1 MPPVNHIAPGPDT
14 IRILLTTDNHVG
26 YNENDAIRGD
36 DSWKTFHEITR
47 LAKTHD
53 VDMIVQGGDMFHVN
67 KPSKKLLYHVMK
79 ALRLNCLGDRPCEL
93 ELLSDP
99 ALLLDGGFN
108 SVNYE
113 DPNINVLV
121 PVFAISGNHDD
132 ATGEGLLL
140 PMDVLAVAGLVNHFG
155 KIPDNEKIT
164 VSPILFQKG
173 SSKLALY
180 GMNNVKD
187 ERLMRV
193 FRDSNVRFL
202 RPNVYTDEWFNM
214 LCVHQNHVQH
224 SMTAFLPEN
233 FLPNFLQFVLWGHEH
248 ECLPFPAY
256 NPDTGFDTLQPGSS
270 VATSLS
276 EGEAAQKHVF
286 IMNIKGKDYSIE
298 PIKLTTVRPFVMK
311 EVSLQQC
318 GFLPGPASK
327 DDISAFLTE
336 EVEKL
341 IHEAKVQYKAAN
353 PDLFD
358 SRSDDTEEE
367 DKKIPLPLVR
377 LRVEHSGDYEVENP
391 RRFSNRFVGRLAN
404 VNDVL
409 SYHKRRGATSRATA
423 VIPDTPYEGNRE
435 PEHDKVEVV
444 DIQQLMTEFLQES
457 QMHLIPEDGINELV
471 LRVIQQDDK
480 QILTDFIERTIA
492 NSTKLLLSVELD
504 EEEFHTKDEKDMKSA
519 FKNVLSELW
528 RGQKLDA
535 DWKPKSTSP
544 APKKAV
550 KPAVSKAIVSD
561 DLDIEI
567 QEAPKAKPRPKRA
580 PRAKKNVSYQEEHQS
595 GDEEDYRAL
604 SDGEDMALLA
614 SSDDEVMEVQPTR
627 SNVRSKTNQ
636 AKESRKTPKKTA
648 SKIQPRQSAVHRA
661 KKPSGDVFDFLD

>member
-99 ALLLDGGFN
+99 ALLLDGGFDT
-108 SVNYE
+108 VNYE

-164 VSPILFQKG
+164 VSPLLFQKG
-173 SSKLALY
+173 STKLALY

-193 FRDSNVRFL
+193 FRDSNVKFL
-202 RPNVYTDEWFNM
+202 RPNVHTEEWFNM

-286 IMNIKGKDYSIE
+286 IMSIRGKEYSIE
-298 PIKLTTVRPFVMK
+298 AVKLTTVRPFVMK
-311 EVSLQQC
+311 EVSLQEC

-341 IHEAKVQYKAAN
+341 IHEAKALYKAAN

-358 SRSDDTEEE
+358 SRDDSEED

-404 VNDVL
+404 FNDVL
-409 SYHKRRGATSRATA
+409 SYYKKRGNTSKATA
-423 VIPDTPYEGNRE
+423 VVFDTPYEENHE
-435 PEHDKVEVV
+435 TEHNKVDMV
-444 DIQQLMTEFLQES
+444 DIQHLMSGFLRES
-457 QMHLIPEDGINELV
+457 QMHLIPEDGINQLV

-480 QILTDFIERTIA
+480 QILTDFIEQTIA
-492 NSTKLLLSVELD
+492 NSAKLLLSVELN
-504 EEEFHTKDEKDMKSA
+504 EEEFHAKDEKDVKSA
-519 FKNVLSELW
+519 FKNVLTELR

-535 DWKPKSTSP
+535 EWKPKNIYPS
-544 APKKAV
+544 PKKAAR
-550 KPAVSKAIVSD
+550 PAVGKAVVSD
-561 DLDIEI
+561 DLGMEGSRD
-567 QEAPKAKPRPKRA
+567 PKPKQRQKRV
-580 PRAKKNVSYQEEHQS
+580 PRARKNVLYQEEHES
-595 GDEEDYRAL
+595 GDEEDYMAL
-604 SDGEDMALLA
+604 SGGEDMALLA
-614 SSDDEVMEVQPTR
+614 SSDDEVQEIAPIRSSTR
-627 SNVRSKTNQ
+627 SKKMQPKTT
-636 AKESRKTPKKTA
+636 KKSIPKTLKPRVTPKKST
-648 SKIQPRQSAVHRA
+648 SNKA
-661 KKPSGDVFDFLD
+661 KATSGDMFDFLE